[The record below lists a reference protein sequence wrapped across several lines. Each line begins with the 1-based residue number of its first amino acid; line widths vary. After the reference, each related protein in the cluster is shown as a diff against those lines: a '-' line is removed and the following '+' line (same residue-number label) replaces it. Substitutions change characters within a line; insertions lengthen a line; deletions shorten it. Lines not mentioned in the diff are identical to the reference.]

1 MRGLLRNSSTYLKW
15 FHHRQA
21 STAVAT
27 ATATSPAAIIT
38 ETLTKKVGG
47 LEGILLAQSRVTL
60 KEKWNI
66 FWKNLY
72 VDYKDV
78 AVETWNGSKAKPM
91 KASFYLSL
99 TGGIFYLWCTNPTE
113 HSYMGELTRT
123 DTEVSFVSPAIRNPY
138 AENYDHVLM
147 KQKIKG
153 ELRYSNFEIFS
164 VVWRHD
170 SDKKVGLFQ
179 ATCKYLKPLWSEV
192 RERFVDIGFAG
203 KWWMLERN
211 MIDFDVNPL
220 EWEAEA
226 RQIARDQAEKEKLSN
241 S

>member
-1 MRGLLRNSSTYLKW
+1 MRGLLRKPSTYLRW
-15 FHHRQA
+15 YHHRQV
-21 STAVAT
+21 STAAAT
-27 ATATSPAAIIT
+27 TPAAVIT

-47 LEGILLAQSRVTL
+47 LEGIMLVQSKQTF

-66 FWKNLY
+66 FWRNLY

-78 AVETWNGSKAKPM
+78 AVETWNGSKAKPK
-91 KASFYLSL
+91 KATFYLSL
-99 TGGIFYLWCTNPTE
+99 TGGIFYLWFTNPTE
-113 HSYMGELTRT
+113 YSYLGELTKT

-138 AENYDHVLM
+138 AENYAHTLL

-153 ELRYSNFEIFS
+153 ELRYQNFELFS
-164 VVWRHD
+164 VIWRHD
-170 SDKKVGLFQ
+170 ADKKIGLFQ

-192 RERFVDIGFAG
+192 GERFVDIGFAG

-211 MIDFDVNPL
+211 MVDFDVNPL
-220 EWEAEA
+220 EWEEEA
-226 RQIARDQAEKEKLSN
+226 RQIARAKEEKEKMLN